1 MKIRSKSFII
11 NAFLYETEQPFN
23 LIFTHNVGLMQKGNR
38 EGGGVI
44 SLILFALYINDC
56 EMEFI
61 DNNCELIELKELS
74 LFLIIYTDDMGICS
88 EYVEGLQ
95 MTW

>member
-1 MKIRSKSFII
+1 
-11 NAFLYETEQPFN
+11 
-23 LIFTHNVGLMQKGNR
+23 MQKGNR
-38 EGGGVI
+38 EREGGGAVI
-44 SLILFALYINDC
+44 SLILFALNINDC

-88 EYVEGLQ
+88 EYVEDLQMTWWFVQSVEGLQ
-95 MTW
+95 MTWGFVQSL

>member
-23 LIFTHNVGLMQKGNR
+23 LFFTHNVGLMQRRKG
-38 EGGGVI
+38 GLI

-74 LFLIIYTDDMGICS
+74 LFLIIYADDMVICS
-88 EYVEGLQ
+88 ESVEGLQ

>member
-1 MKIRSKSFII
+1 MRL
-11 NAFLYETEQPFN
+11 NN
-23 LIFTHNVGLMQKGNR
+23 LSTYFSHMMLVLCKRRKGGL
-38 EGGGVI
+38 I

-61 DNNCELIELKELS
+61 DNNCEPIELKELS
-74 LFLIIYTDDMGICS
+74 LFLIIYADDMVICS
-88 EYVEGLQ
+88 ESVEGLQ

>member
-1 MKIRSKSFII
+1 MRL
-11 NAFLYETEQPFN
+11 NN
-23 LIFTHNVGLMQKGNR
+23 LSTYFSHIMLVLSERRKGGL
-38 EGGGVI
+38 I

-74 LFLIIYTDDMGICS
+74 LFLIIYADDMVICS
-88 EYVEGLQ
+88 ESVEGLQ